1 MSEVLKLRFLGANF
15 LNQNAVT
22 SSCDTDFADLE
33 KEQSEF
39 LQIIEILEF
48 EACLC
53 YTETKAAAGT
63 DRCLRQFLAY
73 MTKQKQFD
81 G

>member
-33 KEQSEF
+33 KEQSE
-39 LQIIEILEF
+39 
-48 EACLC
+48 
-53 YTETKAAAGT
+53 
-63 DRCLRQFLAY
+63 
-73 MTKQKQFD
+73 
-81 G
+81 